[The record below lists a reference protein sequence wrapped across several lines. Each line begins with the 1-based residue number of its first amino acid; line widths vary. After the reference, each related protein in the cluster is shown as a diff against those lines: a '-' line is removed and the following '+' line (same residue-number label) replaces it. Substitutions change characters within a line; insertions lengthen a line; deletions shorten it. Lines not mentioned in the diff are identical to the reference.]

1 DNARA
6 ERQRLPVP
14 GPASF
19 HRQLVFRQFAFC
31 VLDGDGEQVLVFRSR
46 CGHHGFSMDGVEL
59 ELFTSEW
66 LDQGDE

>member
-1 DNARA
+1 
-6 ERQRLPVP
+6 
-14 GPASF
+14 
-19 HRQLVFRQFAFC
+19 VFRQFAFC